1 MLKNNLNNLKYIKIK
16 KKILIKKLLKKDLNK
31 VLKNPKKTLQLSNN
45 IINSTWQCII
55 TKKL

>member
-1 MLKNNLNNLKYIKIK
+1 MVSK
-16 KKILIKKLLKKDLNK
+16 KKIFIKKLLKKDLNK
-31 VLKNPKKTLQLSNN
+31 VLKNPKKILQLSNN

>member
-1 MLKNNLNNLKYIKIK
+1 MVSK
-16 KKILIKKLLKKDLNK
+16 KKIFIKKLLKKDLNK

>member
-1 MLKNNLNNLKYIKIK
+1 MLTNNLNNVKYMVNK
-16 KKILIKKLLKKDLNK
+16 KKIFIKKLLKKDLNK